1 MLQVTKVL
9 QSLRYLACLT
19 SHLWSVDDDA
29 NTGPPNAVI
38 TQPDRLFQSKKT
50 AEKFIGSLTMDQ
62 DFAIGSTLVLICRH
76 I

>member
-1 MLQVTKVL
+1 MHGRSTFSPGHKRNTIPHGYMLQVTKVL
-9 QSLRYLACLT
+9 QFLRYLACLT

-50 AEKFIGSLTMDQ
+50 AENS
-62 DFAIGSTLVLICRH
+62 
-76 I
+76 